1 MFNYN
6 TNKHV
11 CWLDQA
17 TRCSPGV
24 QLQYHQTCV
33 LVGPSHQVFNYNTN
47 KHVCWL
53 DQATRCSITI
63 PSNMVLVGPSCS
75 ITIPSNMCAGW
86 TKPPGVQ
93 LQYQQTCVL
102 VGPSHQVFNYNTNK
116 HVSWLDQATRCSI
129 TIPSNMCAGWTKPP
143 GAQLQ
148 YQQTCVLVGP
158 SHRVFN
164 YNTNKHVRW
173 LDQATRCSITIPT
186 NMCAGWT
193 KPPGVQLQYQQ
204 TCVLV
209 GPSHQVFN
217 YNTNKHVQT
226 CVLVGPSH
234 QVFNYNTNKHVCWL
248 DQATRCSITIPSNM
262 CWLDQATRC
271 SITIPTNMCAGWTKP
286 PGVQLQY
293 QQTCVLVGPSHQ
305 VFNYNTIKHV
315 CWLDQATR
323 CSITIPTNVCMCW
336 TKPPG
341 VQLQYHQT
349 CVLVGPSHQ
358 VFNYN
363 TNKHVCWLDQAGAV
377 TKPPGVQLQY
387 QQTCVLVGPSHQV
400 FNYNT
405 NKHVCWL
412 DQATRCSITIPSNMC
427 AGWTKPPGVQ
437 LQYQQTCVLVG
448 PSHQVFNYNTNKHVC
463 WLDQATR
470 CSITIPTNH
479 QVCAGWTKPPG
490 AQLQYQQTCVLVG
503 PSHQV
508 CVNYNTNKHVCWL
521 DQATRVF
528 NYNTNKHVCW
538 LDQATRCSITIPSN
552 MCAGWT
558 KPPGVHY
565 LEQYIISQQ

>member
-1 MFNYN
+1 MCAGW
-6 TNKHV
+6 TKP
-11 CWLDQA
+11 
-17 TRCSPGV
+17 PGV
-24 QLQYHQTCV
+24 QLQYHQTCA
-33 LVGPSHQVFNYNTN
+33 LVGPSHQVFNYNTI
-47 KHVCWL
+47 KHVRWL

-63 PSNMVLVGPSCS
+63 PTNMCAGWTKPPGVQLQYHQA
-75 ITIPSNMCAGW
+75 NMCAGW

-102 VGPSHQVFNYNTNK
+102 VGPSHQVFNYNTIK
-116 HVSWLDQATRCSI
+116 HVCWLDQATRCSI

-143 GAQLQ
+143 GVQLQ
-148 YQQTCVLVGP
+148 YHQTCVLVGP
-158 SHRVFN
+158 SHQVFN
-164 YNTNKHVRW
+164 YNTNKHVCW

-217 YNTNKHVQT
+217 YNTIKHVCWLDQATGCSITIPTNMCAGWTKPPGVQLQYHQT

-262 CWLDQATRC
+262 CAGWTKPPGVQLQYHQTCVLVGPSHQVFNYNTNKHVCWLDQATRCSITIPSNMCAGWTKPPGVQLQYQQTCVLVGPSHQVLNYNTNKHVCWLDQATGCSITIPTNMCAGWTSHQVLNYNTNKHVCWLDQATRC

-323 CSITIPTNVCMCW
+323 CSITIPSNMCAGW

-341 VQLQYHQT
+341 
-349 CVLVGPSHQ
+349 
-358 VFNYN
+358 
-363 TNKHVCWLDQAGAV
+363 A
-377 TKPPGVQLQY
+377 QLQY
-387 QQTCVLVGPSHQV
+387 QQTCVLVGQSH
-400 FNYNT
+400 
-405 NKHVCWL
+405 
-412 DQATRCSITIPSNMC
+412 R
-427 AGWTKPPGVQ
+427 
-437 LQYQQTCVLVG
+437 
-448 PSHQVFNYNTNKHVC
+448 VFNYNTNKHVC

-470 CSITIPTNH
+470 CSITIPTN
-479 QVCAGWTKPPG
+479 
-490 AQLQYQQTCVLVG
+490 
-503 PSHQV
+503 
-508 CVNYNTNKHVCWL
+508 
-521 DQATRVF
+521 
-528 NYNTNKHVCW
+528 
-538 LDQATRCSITIPSN
+538 
-552 MCAGWT
+552 M
-558 KPPGVHY
+558 
-565 LEQYIISQQ
+565 